1 MIPPASPPKP
11 DPEALPAVRA
21 AVRAYRRV
29 LRETRD
35 ESRAHHAAVD
45 AYHAERPELD
55 RAEAARR
62 ATHAIAYAATHHT
75 EWFWRGIG

>member
-1 MIPPASPPKP
+1 MIAPASPPRP
-11 DPEALPAVRA
+11 DPEHLPAVRA

-35 ESRAHHAAVD
+35 EARAHHAAVD
-45 AYHAERPELD
+45 AYLAERPDLD

-62 ATHAIAYAATHHT
+62 AVHAIAYASVHHT
-75 EWFWRGIG
+75 EWFWRGIR